1 MEPDELFIEDL
12 KIRNKQKY
20 INKMFEE
27 EGLTDSILRQQ
38 LELNKKRNE
47 MNIPDKSEI
56 VNEDEKGGY
65 VQWLI
70 WKVWKYR
77 QEW

>member
-20 INKMFEE
+20 INKMFDE

-38 LELNKKRNE
+38 LELNRKRNE

-56 VNEDEKGGY
+56 VSEDEKGGY
-65 VQWLI
+65 VQ
-70 WKVWKYR
+70 
-77 QEW
+77 

>member
-65 VQWLI
+65 VQ
-70 WKVWKYR
+70 
-77 QEW
+77 